1 MVIPVKDLLLADGM
15 SVGVVLF
22 LIVSFVSWIFN
33 LIKGNQNGAKPVQ
46 FEKRPPRPGSRPAQ
60 PRRGQRR
67 RVRRAQNDFDEV
79 ELEDEVE
86 WDEESQPTLRRRTTP
101 SEPQVSRGASVA
113 EHVEQHMHNSS
124 IADHVEEYLDHGV
137 DKSVEEH
144 LGFRTTKSSKTGDRS
159 SSVHQFVETLR
170 DPDSVRKA
178 IIINEVL
185 MPPKALRV
193 RR

>member
-1 MVIPVKDLLLADGM
+1 M
-15 SVGVVLF
+15 S
-22 LIVSFVSWIFN
+22 
-33 LIKGNQNGAKPVQ
+33 
-46 FEKRPPRPGSRPAQ
+46 E
-60 PRRGQRR
+60 
-67 RVRRAQNDFDEV
+67 RRAVFRNRYPPPVFGSDRSKARVEGEAPTATGPTPGPKAKGV